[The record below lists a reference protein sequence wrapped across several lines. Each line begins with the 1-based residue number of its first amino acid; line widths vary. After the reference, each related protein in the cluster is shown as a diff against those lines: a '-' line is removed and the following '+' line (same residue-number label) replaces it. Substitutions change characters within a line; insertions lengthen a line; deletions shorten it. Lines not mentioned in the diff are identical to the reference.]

1 MENSVADPDPVGCL
15 CFPDYV
21 SVKTTDP
28 DLLLRSDPVFK
39 NMIKTKWKNILTL
52 FDILTSLF
60 VRHKKRIFFY
70 KYLRDVF
77 QLFSVVADFYDPRI
91 QIHRNEKLYQDQD
104 PQKNNN
110 DP

>member
-1 MENSVADPDPVGCL
+1 MKKHTYFIWYPH
-15 CFPDYV
+15 
-21 SVKTTDP
+21 K
-28 DLLLRSDPVFK
+28 
-39 NMIKTKWKNILTL
+39 
-52 FDILTSLF
+52 F
-60 VRHKKRIFFY
+60 VRQTQETNFF
-70 KYLRDVF
+70 LQMRDVF

>member
-1 MENSVADPDPVGCL
+1 M
-15 CFPDYV
+15 
-21 SVKTTDP
+21 K
-28 DLLLRSDPVFK
+28 K
-39 NMIKTKWKNILTL
+39 LTY
-52 FDILTSLF
+52 FIWYPHKF
-60 VRHKKRIFFY
+60 VRQTQETNFF
-70 KYLRDVF
+70 LQMRDVF

>member
-1 MENSVADPDPVGCL
+1 MKKHIYFIWYPH
-15 CFPDYV
+15 
-21 SVKTTDP
+21 K
-28 DLLLRSDPVFK
+28 
-39 NMIKTKWKNILTL
+39 
-52 FDILTSLF
+52 F
-60 VRHKKRIFFY
+60 VRQTQETNFF
-70 KYLRDVF
+70 LQMRDVF